1 MVGAVSCGTACCVG
15 AAQQSHHTQAVA
27 VHTGDPPASAML
39 KHCSSRHP
47 CLQLHRC
54 CSGYARTL
62 LCPGWFEGVCR
73 PPRYAGWSISCT
85 VSWTRYVGYG
95 CASRRYLVMLV
106 AVFVFALVALHSTAL
121 LRCRCVCSILGAWLS
136 NSWGCARISATRLQM
151 ASQALVHHFGF
162 VAYIYL
168 VPLVC
173 MLALC
178 AFSHCMQ
185 LCIQVFRRACC
196 CVHLD
201 IVCIHAF
208 RCLSG
213 VICACCCMH
222 SDLVRIQV
230 LRRARYCM
238 HLHFVC
244 MHAFRHLGV
253 HGATVAVSAPDAPVL
268 SGTCNA
274 YIDAV

>member
-1 MVGAVSCGTACCVG
+1 MHCELNEVCGVW
-15 AAQQSHHTQAVA
+15 
-27 VHTGDPPASAML
+27 
-39 KHCSSRHP
+39 
-47 CLQLHRC
+47 
-54 CSGYARTL
+54 
-62 LCPGWFEGVCR
+62 LC
-73 PPRYAGWSISCT
+73 I
-85 VSWTRYVGYG
+85 
-95 CASRRYLVMLV
+95 SRRYLVMLV
-106 AVFVFALVALHSTAL
+106 AAFVFALVALHSTAL

-136 NSWGCARISATRLQM
+136 NSCGCARISATRLQT

-173 MLALC
+173 TLALC

-244 MHAFRHLGV
+244 MHACIQALGRAWCDCCCLCSRCTCPFRHMQCI
-253 HGATVAVSAPDAPVL
+253 HR
-268 SGTCNA
+268 CC
-274 YIDAV
+274 IDAVGIPQSA